1 MKVDCAAIPAES
13 FERDFFG
20 CVSTDTT
27 ARDEPGRLEA
37 ADGGTLFHDHIAELP
52 DALQAKLARP
62 LQDATFERVGDSRT
76 RRADVRYIAA
86 TNRDLSEQV
95 SQGHFRQDV
104 YFRVSVF
111 PVEVPPLRT
120 RPEDIPVLVEHFL
133 AAPGSTRAGSMPR
146 LTDAQRDHLQTY
158 DWPGNVRE
166 LVDFVESLRGDIV
179 QN

>member
-1 MKVDCAAIPAES
+1 MN
-13 FERDFFG
+13 RDALKPRM
-20 CVSTDTT
+20 V
-27 ARDEPGRLEA
+27 AR
-37 ADGGTLFHDHIAELP
+37 LFHDHIAELP

-166 LVDFVESLRGDIV
+166 LVDFVESLRGGHCPELTASQARRSLPHDTRHRAPK
-179 QN
+179 QYS